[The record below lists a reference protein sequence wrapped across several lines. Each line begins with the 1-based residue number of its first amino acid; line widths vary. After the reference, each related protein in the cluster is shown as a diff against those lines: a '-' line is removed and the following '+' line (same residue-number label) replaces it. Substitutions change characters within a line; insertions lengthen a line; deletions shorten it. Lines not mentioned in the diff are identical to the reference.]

1 MVNPQGPIRGDG
13 YKKRDFFRTNQEN
26 SSLVNLLVNFKV
38 GGNIYIAG
46 LVLWFVTSLC
56 FILVI

>member
-38 GGNIYIAG
+38 GGNIYIA
-46 LVLWFVTSLC
+46 VWYCSL
-56 FILVI
+56 